1 MEVVI
6 LNLGNADKESD
17 LEILDLLN
25 VLFSPSTSPEEK
37 KQRLNNDFHIAMTEE
52 FESEVQNMCNLSN
65 GLVALGEDK
74 KSYSLAQMMIENEEP
89 LDKII
94 LYTGYSVEKLKDIA
108 NTMGKLLPEK

>member
-6 LNLGNADKESD
+6 LNLGDADKESD

-37 KQRLNNDFHIAMTEE
+37 KQRLNDDFHIAMTEE

-65 GLVALGEDK
+65 EMCIRDRPV
-74 KSYSLAQMMIENEEP
+74 LA
-89 LDKII
+89 
-94 LYTGYSVEKLKDIA
+94 
-108 NTMGKLLPEK
+108 LLPVFVPQTVHIHSIHLAIPISSLFVKM

>member
-6 LNLGNADKESD
+6 LNLGDADKESD

-37 KQRLNNDFHIAMTEE
+37 KQRLNDYFHIAMTEE

-74 KSYSLAQMMIENEEP
+74 KAIP
-89 LDKII
+89 L
-94 LYTGYSVEKLKDIA
+94 LR
-108 NTMGKLLPEK
+108 

>member
-1 MEVVI
+1 
-6 LNLGNADKESD
+6 
-17 LEILDLLN
+17 
-25 VLFSPSTSPEEK
+25 
-37 KQRLNNDFHIAMTEE
+37 MTEE
-52 FESEVQNMCNLSN
+52 FESEVQNMCNLSS

>member
-1 MEVVI
+1 
-6 LNLGNADKESD
+6 
-17 LEILDLLN
+17 
-25 VLFSPSTSPEEK
+25 
-37 KQRLNNDFHIAMTEE
+37 
-52 FESEVQNMCNLSN
+52 MCNLSN

>member
-1 MEVVI
+1 
-6 LNLGNADKESD
+6 
-17 LEILDLLN
+17 
-25 VLFSPSTSPEEK
+25 
-37 KQRLNNDFHIAMTEE
+37 MTEE

-65 GLVALGEDK
+65 SLVALGEDK

>member
-1 MEVVI
+1 
-6 LNLGNADKESD
+6 
-17 LEILDLLN
+17 
-25 VLFSPSTSPEEK
+25 
-37 KQRLNNDFHIAMTEE
+37 MTEE

-65 GLVALGEDK
+65 GFVALGEDK

>member
-1 MEVVI
+1 MI
-6 LNLGNADKESD
+6 SGLKHY
-17 LEILDLLN
+17 
-25 VLFSPSTSPEEK
+25 EK
-37 KQRLNNDFHIAMTEE
+37 HQEDFGIAMTEE

>member
-1 MEVVI
+1 
-6 LNLGNADKESD
+6 
-17 LEILDLLN
+17 
-25 VLFSPSTSPEEK
+25 
-37 KQRLNNDFHIAMTEE
+37 MTEE

-94 LYTGYSVEKLKDIA
+94 LYTGYSVEK
-108 NTMGKLLPEK
+108 

>member
-1 MEVVI
+1 
-6 LNLGNADKESD
+6 
-17 LEILDLLN
+17 
-25 VLFSPSTSPEEK
+25 
-37 KQRLNNDFHIAMTEE
+37 
-52 FESEVQNMCNLSN
+52 MCNLSN

-108 NTMGKLLPEK
+108 NTMGKLLPEKQVV

>member
-1 MEVVI
+1 
-6 LNLGNADKESD
+6 
-17 LEILDLLN
+17 
-25 VLFSPSTSPEEK
+25 
-37 KQRLNNDFHIAMTEE
+37 
-52 FESEVQNMCNLSN
+52 MCNLSN
-65 GLVALGEDK
+65 GLVAVGEDK

>member
-1 MEVVI
+1 
-6 LNLGNADKESD
+6 
-17 LEILDLLN
+17 
-25 VLFSPSTSPEEK
+25 
-37 KQRLNNDFHIAMTEE
+37 MTEE

-108 NTMGKLLPEK
+108 NTMGKLLPEKY

>member
-1 MEVVI
+1 
-6 LNLGNADKESD
+6 
-17 LEILDLLN
+17 
-25 VLFSPSTSPEEK
+25 
-37 KQRLNNDFHIAMTEE
+37 
-52 FESEVQNMCNLSN
+52 MCNISN